1 MLEKISE
8 LWQELRA
15 VLAGRNNTLDAIVP
29 PLVFS
34 LVNAL
39 AGLAPA
45 ALAALALAAGLTA
58 LRLARKEPPA
68 YALGGLALTLLSAGL
83 AWFTQS
89 AAGFFLTGLATSGI
103 LLAGAL
109 ISLAAGRPLAAWTS
123 HLTRAWPREWYWLPQ
138 VRPAYSEVTWMWAG
152 FIAARLA
159 AQYALLRQ
167 GDVLT
172 LGWANTL
179 LDWPATILVLVVS
192 YLYGLRRLARLG
204 GPGVDEFKAGQSP
217 PWQGQKR
224 GF

>member
-1 MLEKISE
+1 MKDKISE

-15 VLAGRNNTLDAIVP
+15 VLAGRNNTLDAILP
-29 PLVFS
+29 PLVFT

-45 ALAALALAAGLTA
+45 ALAALALAIGLTA

-68 YALGGLALTLLSAGL
+68 YAFGGLALTLLSAGL

-89 AAGFFLTGLATSGI
+89 AAGFFVTGLVTGGA
-103 LLAGAL
+103 LLAATL
-109 ISLAAGRPLAAWTS
+109 TSLAAGKPLAAWTS
-123 HLTRAWPREWYWLPQ
+123 HLTRAWPLAWYWLPR
-138 VRPAYSEVTWMWAG
+138 VRPAYMEVTWMWAG
-152 FIAARLA
+152 FIAVRLA

-167 GDVLT
+167 GDALT

-179 LDWPATILVLVVS
+179 LDWPATVLVLVIS
-192 YLYGLRRLARLG
+192 YLYGLRRLAGLG
-204 GPGVDEFKAGQSP
+204 GPGVDEFKAGQPP